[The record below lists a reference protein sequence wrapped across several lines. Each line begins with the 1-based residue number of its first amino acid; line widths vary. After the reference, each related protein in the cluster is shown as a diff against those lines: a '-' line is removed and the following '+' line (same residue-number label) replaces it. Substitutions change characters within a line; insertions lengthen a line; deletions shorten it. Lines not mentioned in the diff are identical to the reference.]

1 MTNWFTNAEY
11 NQRQERVWFAYF
23 DAPLCGIFTIKG
35 QNYLFYRYAFEP
47 HQTEKCFIGKV
58 SANDLKQ
65 INQKRDLAPYLA
77 THKKDF
83 LMLTIFL
90 NEERITFAKPTSA
103 QLSRIESD
111 SHQIEFDYL
120 RNKDLPKDKLFFE

>member
-23 DAPLCGIFTIKG
+23 DAPLCGIFAIKG

-58 SANDLKQ
+58 SANDLKEM
-65 INQKRDLAPYLA
+65 NQKRDLTPYLA
-77 THKKDF
+77 AHKKDL

-90 NEERITFAKPTSA
+90 DEERINFAKPTSA
-103 QLSRIESD
+103 QLSRIELD
-111 SHQIEFDYL
+111 DNKIDFDYL
-120 RNKDLPKDKLFFE
+120 RKRDLPKDRLF

>member
-35 QNYLFYRYAFEP
+35 RNYLFYRYAFEP

-58 SANDLKQ
+58 NASDLKQ
-65 INQKRDLAPYLA
+65 MNQKRDLTPYLT
-77 THKKDF
+77 THKKDL

-90 NEERITFAKPTSA
+90 DEERIAFAKPTST
-103 QLSRIESD
+103 QLSRIELD
-111 SHQIEFDYL
+111 DNQIDFDYL
-120 RNKDLPKDKLFFE
+120 RKKDLPQDRLF

>member
-1 MTNWFTNAEY
+1 MTNWFTNTEY

-23 DAPLCGIFTIKG
+23 DAPLCGIFAIKG

-58 SANDLKQ
+58 SANDLKEM
-65 INQKRDLAPYLA
+65 NQKRDLTPYLA
-77 THKKDF
+77 AHKKDL

-90 NEERITFAKPTSA
+90 DEERINFAKPTSA
-103 QLSRIESD
+103 QLSRIELD
-111 SHQIEFDYL
+111 DNKIDFDYL
-120 RNKDLPKDKLFFE
+120 RKRDLPKDRLF

>member
-1 MTNWFTNAEY
+1 MTNWFNNAEY

-23 DAPLCGIFTIKG
+23 DAPLCGIFTIKE

-58 SANDLKQ
+58 SARDLKQ
-65 INQKRDLAPYLA
+65 MNQKRDLTPYLT
-77 THKKDF
+77 THKKEF

-90 NEERITFAKPTSA
+90 DEERIAFTKPTST
-103 QLSRIESD
+103 QLSKIELD
-111 SHQIEFDYL
+111 DNQIDFDYL
-120 RNKDLPKDKLFFE
+120 RKKDLPQDRLF